1 MIRKTSFLRQN
12 LPLGRDVGGVGAN
25 SDDTRSQVSSI
36 SMNTA
41 PYRIAGNQFNTN
53 STASL

>member
-12 LPLGRDVGGVGAN
+12 LPSSGGGGVTH
-25 SDDTRSQVSSI
+25 DDTRSQVSSI

-41 PYRIAGNQFNTN
+41 PYRVAGNQFNTV
-53 STASL
+53 